1 MQYLYEDELLVNP
14 TTTRTKYVDNKY
26 SEITAVYDSK
36 YGGVISST
44 DASGNTTDYKYDECG
59 RIQEIR
65 YPEYN
70 SDNSYKYVRENYTYS
85 RYSRFNNTEYFNV
98 VKNTYKSSTASG
110 YGTIV
115 SSVSEKYDD
124 YGNLVYRKT
133 DAGEEEYLYDNCNR
147 AVGYKN
153 YDDFGTDAMSG
164 QCSYDNLNRVET
176 VTDALGNINHVL
188 YKLLKKEFYFTKSGN
203 TAKEN
208 QVKQYYDMFGNIV
221 KTENYSRGIN
231 SNPDTNL
238 FTYDLAGNVLTAT
251 DGNENIT
258 VFEYDNI
265 GNNIKTILA
274 DGTIQENKFTK
285 WGTSGKVSVKDGEKT
300 TSVNNVYADDRG
312 LSTSNYST
320 GIAIDTKPWYNSYD
334 ANGYPVKCIAPN
346 GNERLFTYDEC
357 GNIASIQNG
366 SQSEEIFYNF
376 DGQISKHNKYIN
388 GRLEHSV
395 NYGYDNLER
404 LTSKTIGSN
413 ITKYAY
419 DNLGNLTSVT
429 SPSGFARTYSY
440 DRAERLVQLD
450 FDGKTVSYDYNADGT
465 VKKITYPNGITTEYV
480 YDDAKRATSV
490 TTKLG
495 SSVKEQYSYT
505 YDGNGNVL
513 SVSGTKNIS
522 YTYDNLNR
530 LKSYTENG
538 VTTVYT
544 YDKRNNLI
552 SETCGSNVKTYEY
565 SGDNR
570 LSKTIE
576 NDVET
581 VYEYDLNGNL
591 IRRGNDEFAYDEDNK
606 LVYSNVNS
614 VETTYKIGVDG
625 LRSSKT
631 TAGISTDYSID
642 EAGNVISEG
651 SEEIIIGHRAV
662 AKKIG
667 SSYYY
672 YLYNA
677 HGDVTAL
684 TDSTG
689 EIVNNYSYDP
699 WGRIISQTENVPND
713 IKYAGEYQDSE
724 TGLIYLRNRYYDPA
738 IGRFITEDP
747 AKDRLNWYAYCG
759 NNPVNYMDSL
769 GLKDVYIF
777 YGLKHGDNGGFDSRA
792 KKEAKSWREQNMTVK
807 LIPVKSV
814 EQFVEEWNNMDNNGS
829 NIVKVSLY
837 FHSTPDTLIIDST
850 KKQYMT
856 VAENGVTRK
865 GSKGTSILKLNR
877 KTISTI
883 CLYAC
888 NSAHQSYANNLA
900 LVFFESQDVNTVYGW
915 DGSMRWSRLTGT
927 PILANNQ
934 SYFES
939 WLEIVDSNKRKPK
952 GLVKYSRDT
961 MPYVT
966 YPGIWERR

>member
-1 MQYLYEDELLVNP
+1 MQYLYGDELLVNP
-14 TTTRTKYVDNKY
+14 TTTRTKYADNKY

-133 DAGEEEYLYDNCNR
+133 DAREEEYLYDNCNR
-147 AVGYKN
+147 VVGYKN
-153 YDDFGTDAMSG
+153 YDDLMSG

-188 YKLLKKEFYFTKSGN
+188 YKLLKKEFYFTKSGS

-251 DGNENIT
+251 DGNGNIT

-388 GRLEHSV
+388 GRLEHSI

-614 VETTYKIGVDG
+614 VETTYKIGVEG

-689 EIVNNYSYDP
+689 EILNNYSYDP

-738 IGRFITEDP
+738 LGRFITEDP
-747 AKDRLNWYAYCG
+747 AKDGLNWYAYCG
-759 NNPVNYMDSL
+759 NNPINCVDPLGLYKLERDEDGEIYAIIEKGDSL
-769 GLKDVYIF
+769 SKIAIDQVNDASAWRKMKYDGNPNEIQIGQRINITGIYNQQYPAYNVVANVDKLKDKIR
-777 YGLKHGDNGGFDSRA
+777 SS
-792 KKEAKSWREQNMTVK
+792 AKS
-807 LIPVKSV
+807 LP
-814 EQFVEEWNNMDNNGS
+814 
-829 NIVKVSLY
+829 
-837 FHSTPDTLIIDST
+837 
-850 KKQYMT
+850 
-856 VAENGVTRK
+856 
-865 GSKGTSILKLNR
+865 
-877 KTISTI
+877 
-883 CLYAC
+883 
-888 NSAHQSYANNLA
+888 
-900 LVFFESQDVNTVYGW
+900 FF
-915 DGSMRWSRLTGT
+915 GT
-927 PILANNQ
+927 PNSTRVLYNPDGTPKQVRTYGDDGKPQTDIDYNHGGTGHE
-934 SYFES
+934 FPHEHS
-939 WLEIVDSNKRKPK
+939 WKNGKRQPGVPVPPKKVDSDKFENDIVSGAVTVIGVVAGVALFYYTGDPSII
-952 GLVKYSRDT
+952 YSTVR
-961 MPYVT
+961 
-966 YPGIWERR
+966 

>member
-1 MQYLYEDELLVNP
+1 MQYLYGDELLVNP
-14 TTTRTKYVDNKY
+14 TTTRTKYADNKY

-133 DAGEEEYLYDNCNR
+133 DAREEEYLYDNCNR
-147 AVGYKN
+147 VVGYKN
-153 YDDFGTDAMSG
+153 YDDLMSG

-188 YKLLKKEFYFTKSGN
+188 YKLLKKEFYFTKSGS

-251 DGNENIT
+251 DGNGNIT

-388 GRLEHSV
+388 GRLEHSI

-614 VETTYKIGVDG
+614 VETTYKIGVEG

-689 EIVNNYSYDP
+689 EILNNYSYDP

-747 AKDRLNWYAYCG
+747 AKDGLNWYAYCG
-759 NNPVNYMDSL
+759 NNPINCVEPWGLEYLVVSGSENNTIFDRRYKYNFIEPAIKKLKELKGLNDGEQITWLISSTGYSKTDIKNFKNTAESIGVNIEFFSN
-769 GLKDVYIF
+769 KDEFIGYINSK
-777 YGLKHGDNGGFDSRA
+777 G
-792 KKEAKSWREQNMTVK
+792 V
-807 LIPVKSV
+807 V
-814 EQFVEEWNNMDNNGS
+814 GS
-829 NIVKVSLY
+829 NKACDEDKI
-837 FHSTPDTLIIDST
+837 
-850 KKQYMT
+850 
-856 VAENGVTRK
+856 RK
-865 GSKGTSILKLNR
+865 I
-877 KTISTI
+877 
-883 CLYAC
+883 A
-888 NSAHQSYANNLA
+888 
-900 LVFFESQDVNTVYGW
+900 VFSH
-915 DGSMRWSRLTGT
+915 
-927 PILANNQ
+927 
-934 SYFES
+934 
-939 WLEIVDSNKRKPK
+939 
-952 GLVKYSRDT
+952 GLVQLNLDITKAIKNRLA
-961 MPYVT
+961 
-966 YPGIWERR
+966 